1 MCRKKPKTTLNV
13 TQMTVILYFI
23 TSKRL
28 AEIGLLAGAKLC
40 MHLCSALTAVLPF
53 PQIAFAMLI
62 LNAPIYALTDFFFSG
77 FSTPRSFFV
86 VVSMY
91 LLVISIRQECHFFG
105 RSKVGVCMLVQKTAL
120 CFFFFLISFFILF
133 LNLYKHLSGIQQ
145 IRVIIIF
152 QVEPLRP
159 NMQESSSINSISN
172 YFTRTS

>member
-62 LNAPIYALTDFFFSG
+62 LNAPIYALTDYYFFQASLRPGLFCCSLYVLA
-77 FSTPRSFFV
+77 S
-86 VVSMY
+86 Y
-91 LLVISIRQECHFFG
+91 LN
-105 RSKVGVCMLVQKTAL
+105 KVGVS
-120 CFFFFLISFFILF
+120 FLWA
-133 LNLYKHLSGIQQ
+133 
-145 IRVIIIF
+145 V
-152 QVEPLRP
+152 
-159 NMQESSSINSISN
+159 
-172 YFTRTS
+172 

>member
-62 LNAPIYALTDFFFSG
+62 LNASIYALTDYVFF
-77 FSTPRSFFV
+77 RLLYAQVFFLV
-86 VVSMY
+86 LSMY
-91 LLVISIRQECHFFG
+91 LLVISIR
-105 RSKVGVCMLVQKTAL
+105 
-120 CFFFFLISFFILF
+120 
-133 LNLYKHLSGIQQ
+133 
-145 IRVIIIF
+145 
-152 QVEPLRP
+152 
-159 NMQESSSINSISN
+159 
-172 YFTRTS
+172 